1 MEVLIVGQ
9 KEVIKLLGN
18 MKKLLIAVVLMLILV
33 SCNQNKN
40 LSKEEIATY
49 TIKGKEIAKESFN
62 ALSSLLMQ
70 QMKEG
75 GTEQALP
82 FCNTQASPIIN
93 NINQKY
99 NVIVKRT
106 SLKIRNE
113 NNNPTSEEAEILKN
127 YAEFKKGEEKLT
139 PLVNLDEN
147 GNPHFYAPIILK
159 ENCMV
164 CHGNVGENVTIKT
177 DSIIKSLYPKDKA
190 TGFKTG
196 DLRGIWSITFN
207 N

>member
-9 KEVIKLLGN
+9 KGVIKLLSN
-18 MKKLLIAVVLMLILV
+18 MKKLLIAAVFMLILV

-40 LSKEEIATY
+40 FSKEEIVTY
-49 TIKGKEIAKESFN
+49 TNKGKEIAKESFN

-75 GTEQALP
+75 GAEQALP

-99 NVIVKRT
+99 DVIVKRT

-113 NNNPTSEEAEILKN
+113 NNNPTSEETEILKN
-127 YAEFKKGEEKLT
+127 YAVLKELGENLK
-139 PLVNLDEN
+139 PLVNLDES
-147 GNPHFYAPIILK
+147 GKPHFYAPIILK

-164 CHGNVGENVTIKT
+164 CHGNVGESVTIKT
-177 DSIIKSLYPKDKA
+177 DSIIKSLYPNDKA
-190 TGFKTG
+190 TGFKTD